1 MNTWHLIIDAEP
13 LKGSLNMAVDEFLF
27 RSLAG
32 GSRTYVRFYRWERPT
47 ASLGYSQKTENVID
61 LEFCRRNGIDVVRR
75 ITGGKL
81 VLHHRE
87 ITYSVCSSETG
98 AFTGTLAGS
107 YKLISQALARG
118 LRRMGLEASLAGASP
133 PFYAK
138 GDLPCFS
145 QPARDEIEVNG
156 KKIVGSAQ
164 KRIGTS
170 FLQHG
175 SIPLVHDEGLLKAV
189 SRLGDDP
196 AEIRMTSLSEAL
208 GRPVDFDWAVARLVE
223 GFEDFFGVR
232 FDALEMTDADKKN
245 IDDIRTGKYEDD
257 NWTRCGTSSLIN
269 GF

>member
-1 MNTWHLIIDAEP
+1 MNTWHLILDAEP
-13 LKGSLNMAVDEFLF
+13 LKGSFNMAVDEFLF
-27 RSLAG
+27 RSLVG
-32 GSRTYVRFYRWERPT
+32 GLRTCVRFYQWERPT

-87 ITYSVCSSETG
+87 ITYSVCSSDTG
-98 AFTGTLAGS
+98 TFTGTLAGS
-107 YKLISQALARG
+107 YKLISLALARG
-118 LRRMGLEASLAGASP
+118 LHRMGLEASLAEKSP

-145 QPARDEIEVNG
+145 HPARDEIEVNG
-156 KKIVGSAQ
+156 KKIAGSAQ
-164 KRIGTS
+164 KRIGTK

-175 SIPLVHDEGLLKAV
+175 SIPLAHDEDLLKAV
-189 SRLGDDP
+189 SRLGENP

-208 GRPVDFDWAVARLVE
+208 GRPVDFGWAVSRLVE

-232 FDALEMTDADKKN
+232 FDALKMMGADKKR
-245 IDDIRTGKYEDD
+245 IDDIRTGKYEADD
-257 NWTRCGTSSLIN
+257 WTRRGTAAACQAI
-269 GF
+269 